1 MTCPNRSDQ
10 SYNSPSFGCLLY
22 RRNMT
27 KQIRLSFRQRF
38 RQLGRSLSIYQ
49 YCGRAIALVWTT
61 NRSLTIF
68 LAGLTL
74 IAGLLPGAVAYAGK
88 LIVDSVVIAM
98 QSGSAS
104 DRALAL
110 QFLAL
115 EAIVVVLL
123 AGSKQGIAL
132 CQSLLRMLLG
142 QKVNVL
148 ILEKALTLEMAH
160 FEDSEFYDKM
170 IRARREASSRPLS
183 LVGRTFGLVQDSL
196 ALMTF
201 GGLLLNFS
209 SGVVLMLVLAA
220 IPAFIAETRFA
231 GEAFRLFQWRAPETR
246 EQSYL
251 EWLMTNESSAMEVKL
266 FQLGTTLLDRYQ
278 TTFNRLY
285 GEDKNLVIRRGLWTY
300 GLSLLSTAAFYGA
313 YIWIVLEAIAGRI
326 SLGELTMYLVVFRQG
341 QSTFS
346 NVLTSISGMYEDS
359 LYLSNLYEFLEQP
372 IPAVTGHATHG
383 SLAGDGLRFE
393 AVSFTYPE
401 SDKPALQNV
410 SFHLKPGEK
419 LAIVGENGSGKTTLI
434 KLLTRL
440 YAPDSGRI
448 LLDGLDLQAWDRAV
462 LQERI
467 GVIFQNFVK
476 YQFTV
481 GENIGAGDV
490 QAIADETRWQD
501 ASHKGTA
508 NTFIETLPNTYHTR
522 LGRWFKNGRELSGGQ
537 WQKIALSRAFM
548 RQGADILVLDEPT
561 SAMDAEAEM
570 QIFNRFRA
578 LTQNQM
584 AILIS
589 HRFSTVRMADH
600 ILVLASGEVI
610 EQGTHEELL
619 QQGGRYAHLF
629 TLQAAG
635 YH

>member
-1 MTCPNRSDQ
+1 
-10 SYNSPSFGCLLY
+10 
-22 RRNMT
+22 MT
-27 KQIRLSFRQRF
+27 KQNKVTLRQRW

-61 NRSLTIF
+61 NRSLTLC

-74 IAGLLPGAVAYAGK
+74 IAGLLPGAVAFAGK
-88 LIVDSVVIAM
+88 LIVDGVVQAA
-98 QSGSAS
+98 QTGLSS
-104 DRALAL
+104 DRTLAL
-110 QFLAL
+110 QYLTL

-123 AGSKQGIAL
+123 AGSKQAIAL
-132 CQSLLRMLLG
+132 CQALLRMLLG

-148 ILEKALTLEMAH
+148 ILEKALTLDMAH

-183 LVGRTFGLVQDSL
+183 LVGRTFGIVQDSL

-201 GGLLLNFS
+201 GGLLLKFS
-209 SGVVLMLVLAA
+209 TGAVLILVIAA

-251 EWLMTNESSAMEVKL
+251 EWLMTNETSAMEVKL
-266 FQLGTTLLDRYQ
+266 FQLGPTLLDRYQ
-278 TTFNRLY
+278 ITFERLY
-285 GEDKNLVIRRGLWTY
+285 QEDKNLVLRRGLWTY
-300 GLSLLSTAAFYGA
+300 LLSLLSTIAFYGA
-313 YIWIVLEAIAGRI
+313 YVWIVLEAIAGRI
-326 SLGELTMYLVVFRQG
+326 SLGDLTMYLVVFRQG
-341 QSTFS
+341 QATFA
-346 NVLTSISGMYEDS
+346 NILTSISGMYEDS
-359 LYLSNLYEFLEQP
+359 LYLSNLYEYLEQP
-372 IPAVTGHATHG
+372 LPPITGTATHG
-383 SLAGDGLRFE
+383 PLPGDGIRFE
-393 AVSFTYPE
+393 QVSFSYPE
-401 SDKPALQNV
+401 STKSALHEV
-410 SFHLKPGEK
+410 SFQLQPGEK

-440 YAPDSGRI
+440 YAPDTGRI
-448 LLDGLDLQAWDRAV
+448 LLDGLDLQAWDRDV

-490 QAIADETRWQD
+490 HALQDEVRWQD

-508 NTFIETLPNTYHTR
+508 NTFIDTLPETYHTR

-537 WQKIALSRAFM
+537 WQKVALSRAFM
-548 RQGADILVLDEPT
+548 RRGADILVLDEPT

-570 QIFNRFRA
+570 QIFHRFRA
-578 LTQNQM
+578 MTQDQM

-600 ILVLASGEVI
+600 ILVLEQGRIV
-610 EQGTHEELL
+610 EQGTHTELL
-619 QQGGRYAHLF
+619 QQRGRYAYLF
-629 TLQAAG
+629 DLQAAG
-635 YH
+635 YQ